1 MTIDEQLIIK
11 SIVGSVVNRF
21 QSDLFFEIENFYK
34 KYDPLKS
41 LDKTFVVKMMSSVY
55 LGLEKILNEVQK

>member
-1 MTIDEQLIIK
+1 MTIDEQMIIK
-11 SIVGSVVNRF
+11 SIVGSVISRF
-21 QSDLFFEIENFYK
+21 QSDLFYEIETFYK
-34 KYDPLKS
+34 KYDPLRS